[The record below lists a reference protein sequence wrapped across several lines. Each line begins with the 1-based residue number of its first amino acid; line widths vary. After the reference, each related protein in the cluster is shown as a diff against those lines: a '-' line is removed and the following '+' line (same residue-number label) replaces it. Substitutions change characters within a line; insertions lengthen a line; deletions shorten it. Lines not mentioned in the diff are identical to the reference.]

1 MINNLYKKLIPA
13 AAAILIVILSS
24 CGGTELPAPTGLAAS
39 DPDADNP
46 NRIELSWLP
55 VDGADI
61 YYVYR
66 DGSSSGSFEEN
77 VGHSVTSSNVETES
91 GEELRYLFLDNFDA
105 GEGGTYWYKVT
116 AAPNAD
122 ISLESAKSGAVE
134 AQTYEGTWSEEK
146 LLGDAAALKL
156 AAGITTLYAV
166 YADNAATDT
175 IYVQT
180 YAEDEDS
187 DADEPPMIWTAIT
200 SSPGNTNA
208 GVVNPFSVFISG
220 GELYTAFI
228 DADSTPTADAVTMK
242 YYHDSSD
249 DADNP
254 SFAWTAIG
262 TAGFNGAAASELS
275 TATVG
280 FAGTIYSAFLSQT
293 EDISTIEDDEDADA
307 DEASLYK
314 YNSTTDT
321 WFLTM
326 DNTGDLPFDAENI
339 QLLNHNNTLYVG
351 YEDTDGTNELYIRAY
366 DDGVTALQAG
376 GLIEASDIETGNL
389 AFVSGGSD
397 LYAAY
402 IAGGNFE
409 VEQLV
414 DDVWTPLSNTTGKP
428 TVPTGGGIGTF
439 AAHWFNGYL
448 YVFYVNSGD
457 SNKGWVKYYDED
469 DGWQTA
475 AKNSTAITGNSGL
488 GSFQLTSSG
497 NRLYAGYIENGK
509 AYVKI
514 LE

>member
-66 DGSSSGSFEEN
+66 DGSKTGSFEEN

-134 AQTYEGTWSEEK
+134 AQTYEGTWSEAK

-166 YADNAATDT
+166 YADDAATDT

-275 TATVG
+275 TTTVG
-280 FAGTIYSAFLSQT
+280 FTGDIYSAFLEETSAQLFRNNVEIDLT
-293 EDISTIEDDEDADA
+293 VSSVPVPVENISIINFNNSLYFGYEEATGLYLREYDTTFETLGDVEVEDAI
-307 DEASLYK
+307 
-314 YNSTTDT
+314 TT
-321 WFLTM
+321 
-326 DNTGDLPFDAENI
+326 A
-339 QLLNHNNTLYVG
+339 
-351 YEDTDGTNELYIRAY
+351 
-366 DDGVTALQAG
+366 
-376 GLIEASDIETGNL
+376 DIETGNL
-389 AFVSGGSD
+389 AFVSGGGD

-428 TVPTGGGIGTF
+428 TVPTGGGIGTL

-475 AKNSTAITGNSGL
+475 SKNGTAITGTISAPD
-488 GSFQLTSSG
+488 GSFQLVSSG

>member
-66 DGSSSGSFEEN
+66 DGSKTGSFENN
-77 VGHSVTSSNVETES
+77 VGHSVTSANVETES

-134 AQTYEGTWSEEK
+134 AQTYEGTWSAAKE
-146 LLGDAAALKL
+146 LGAATQLKL

-166 YADNAATDT
+166 YADDAATDT

-254 SFAWTAIG
+254 SFAWTAVG

-280 FAGTIYSAFLSQT
+280 FTGTIYSAFVESGVPQ
-293 EDISTIEDDEDADA
+293 
-307 DEASLYK
+307 LYK
-314 YNSTTDT
+314 YNTTT
-321 WFLTM
+321 EEWYERALI
-326 DNTGDLPFDAENI
+326 GDGFPPT
-339 QLLNHNNTLYVG
+339 LNSLNLVSANNTLSVG
-351 YEDTDGTNELYIRAY
+351 FEDTDGTNELYLKSY
-366 DDGVTALQAG
+366 DDSIPEFLPG
-376 GLIEASDIETGNL
+376 GLVETANIDDGNVI
-389 AFVSGGSD
+389 FVNGGGS
-397 LYAAY
+397 LYSIY
-402 IAGGNFE
+402 VTSSSSFE
-409 VEQLV
+409 VEALT
-414 DDVWTPLSNTTGKP
+414 DNIWIPLSNTTGKP
-428 TVPTGGGIGTF
+428 TASSGVNGAL

-475 AKNSTAITGNSGL
+475 SKNGTAITGTISAPD
-488 GSFQLTSSG
+488 GSFQLVSSG